1 MLSAIGE
8 RSLNIKNGEY
18 TGENR
23 CYPCTV
29 VNILIAITLAGAV
42 GVLSSPT
49 AGGVALLIF
58 LLFIYLQG
66 YLVPGTPHLTKTYLP
81 DWVLSI
87 FGKDVNLET
96 ANDRLSGEEFM
107 NLLASVGIINPGA
120 SSSLVLETDV
130 KSEWESIQNSIPRES
145 NLESVASFIDRPQHS
160 ISIEPHDG
168 VYRVEYLGNT
178 IGEWNSKELL
188 QIDLATDLLLDD
200 YIEDWQS
207 YGVAVRA
214 DMVHQFR
221 VFLESCPHCNGE
233 LTYHQDSMETCCQEY
248 GVIIGECVSCNIE
261 VFKKQASIDT

>member
-1 MLSAIGE
+1 M
-8 RSLNIKNGEY
+8 RSSTNCSNVRPKQQS
-18 TGENR
+18 
-23 CYPCTV
+23 TV
-29 VNILIAITLAGAV
+29 TSQLR
-42 GVLSSPT
+42 
-49 AGGVALLIF
+49 
-58 LLFIYLQG
+58 
-66 YLVPGTPHLTKTYLP
+66 VP
-81 DWVLSI
+81 
-87 FGKDVNLET
+87 
-96 ANDRLSGEEFM
+96 A
-107 NLLASVGIINPGA
+107 A
-120 SSSLVLETDV
+120 
-130 KSEWESIQNSIPRES
+130 KS
-145 NLESVASFIDRPQHS
+145 RPLCNTT
-160 ISIEPHDG
+160 
-168 VYRVEYLGNT
+168 EYLGNT